1 MSNMFSE
8 YKVDYRRIMS
18 RRFQDPD
25 FAEGVR
31 AALLDKD
38 SNPQWCPKYLSEV
51 GCIEKYFLP
60 QTDELELK

>member
-1 MSNMFSE
+1 
-8 YKVDYRRIMS
+8 MS

-31 AALLDKD
+31 AALIDKD
-38 SNPQWCPKYLSEV
+38 NNPQWCPKYLSEV